1 MIFKMMPKKL
11 IGFLTLSLIWA
22 FYAMPLRSQD
32 LGMSFSFFF
41 PRNGYF
47 SVPVSPFSIRGLGVH
62 PTNFFSIE
70 SGFSLYRMSGLNV
83 IDIPFET
90 KEPLMGPMFSIF
102 IPLEAVLEAHA
113 GNVVFRAKG
122 GGFGFYNFIN
132 HINYGNLD
140 RAIADFYQWDIA
152 NADLDYENRIGFG
165 YMYGGEV
172 IFYVTRQFGI
182 NIELNY
188 LAGGSDVNFQ
198 GTATGANSNGMESIE
213 INYPDAR
220 IDYTGWEITFGIIF
234 TNNR

>member
-1 MIFKMMPKKL
+1 MRVKKIL
-11 IGFLTLSLIWA
+11 ILTSLTLLITLSSW
-22 FYAMPLRSQD
+22 PLKSQD

-47 SVPVSPFSIRGLGVH
+47 SVPVSPFSLRGLGVH
-62 PTNFFSIE
+62 PTRFFSIE

-83 IDIPFET
+83 TDIPIET
-90 KEPLMGPMFSIF
+90 KDPLMGPMFSIF
-102 IPLEAVLEAHA
+102 IPLEAVLEAQA
-113 GNVVFRAKG
+113 GNIVFRAKG

-132 HINYGNLD
+132 HVNYGNFD
-140 RAIADFYQWDIA
+140 RALADFYDWEVA
-152 NADLDYENRIGFG
+152 NADLAYDNKIGFG
-165 YMYGGEV
+165 YMFGGEV
-172 IFYVTRQFGI
+172 IFYATQRFGI

-188 LAGGSDVNFQ
+188 LAGGSNLNLRGAV
-198 GTATGANSNGMESIE
+198 TGAGPGGLESVE